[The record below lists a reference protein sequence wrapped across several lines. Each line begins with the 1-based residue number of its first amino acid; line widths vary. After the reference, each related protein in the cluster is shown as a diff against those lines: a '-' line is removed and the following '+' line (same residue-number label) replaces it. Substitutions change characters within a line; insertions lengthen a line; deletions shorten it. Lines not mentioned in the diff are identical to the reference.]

1 MYYNTKN
8 QQITADCPVNGY
20 LEDGT
25 LVQGLNLADQATQ
38 RLCGVYAIKSD
49 SPPQPPNT
57 TEDELERTVVVENDG
72 VTITRVW
79 VENPVIVPNSVS
91 ARQIRLWLIN
101 HQISLQSIDQAIN
114 NIEDPIL
121 REVTKVEWEFAPY
134 VERTHPMINAL
145 GAILGLTPEQIDQAF
160 ITASAL

>member
-1 MYYNTKN
+1 MYYNTRN
-8 QQITADCPVNGY
+8 QKITTDCPVNGY
-20 LEDGT
+20 LDDGT
-25 LVQGLNLADQATQ
+25 LVQGLNLADEATQ
-38 RLCGVYAIKSD
+38 KLCGIYPVKSD

-57 TEDELERTVVVENDG
+57 TEDELQRTVVVENDG

-79 VENPVIVPNSVS
+79 VENPVIVPSSVS

-134 VERTHPMINAL
+134 VERNHPMVETL
-145 GAILGLTPEQIDQAF
+145 GVVLGLSNEQIDAAF
-160 ITASAL
+160 VEAVNL